1 MRGRGDTAST
11 DIRESAEGAQRTEQ
25 ARLHAVMRSAC
36 GGHIAASRRARESC
50 ASAGCRRL
58 PSRARR
64 ARVDETARR
73 QGSARGPHA
82 RSAQASRCALH
93 QLSTAPRRPG
103 SWRGFLRGSR
113 FLSTPST
120 PDPLGRRAATRAL
133 LDLLAGQHAQ
143 PASDSR
149 SSLRKQ
155 PRLCLSSMPSLHTGN
170 PVAMLASVRASTAGA
185 RARRERRRGARRRRL
200 IMPHAAGSSRSGLQG
215 RRRQLRAT
223 QHFPDKI
230 CLALPC
236 LALPCLALPLE
247 HLEHLGFC

>member
-25 ARLHAVMRSAC
+25 ARLHVVRAA
-36 GGHIAASRRARESC
+36 GIAASRRARESC
-50 ASAGCRRL
+50 ASAGCRRQ
-58 PSRARR
+58 PARARR
-64 ARVDETARR
+64 ARVDETPRR

-155 PRLCLSSMPSLHTGN
+155 PRLCLSSMPSLHTEN

-185 RARRERRRGARRRRL
+185 RAWRERPTRRA
-200 IMPHAAGSSRSGLQG
+200 PAAAHHAARSRQQSQRPAGAGGATPGDTAFSG
-215 RRRQLRAT
+215 
-223 QHFPDKI
+223 
-230 CLALPC
+230 
-236 LALPCLALPLE
+236 
-247 HLEHLGFC
+247 